1 MKTIQLLSNGLG
13 IFVERDEFH
22 PVEGQIRLKISGATK
37 DGKLYQDNVLLT
49 PSENGN
55 YVVRLRRGQNNFV
68 YRKGTTHYTVEPVY
82 FNGHKAVIES
92 VIGTAKHYASAI
104 RDIVRLTE
112 KVENLQALTD
122 KLNQQINGNKFL
134 FG

>member
-1 MKTIQLLSNGLG
+1 MKTIQLLSNGIG

-22 PVEGQIRLKISGATK
+22 PVEGQIRLKINGATK

-49 PSENGN
+49 PSENG
-55 YVVRLRRGQNNFV
+55 YYIVRLRRGQNNFV
-68 YRKGTTHYTVEPVY
+68 YRKGTSHYTVEPVY

-104 RDIVRLTE
+104 KDIVRLTE
-112 KVENLQALTD
+112 KVESLQTLTD
-122 KLNQQINGNKFL
+122 QLNQQINGTKFL

>member
-1 MKTIQLLSNGLG
+1 MKTIQLLSNGIG

-22 PVEGQIRLKISGATK
+22 PVEGQIRLKINGATK

-49 PSENGN
+49 PSENG
-55 YVVRLRRGQNNFV
+55 YYIVRLRRGQNNFV

-104 RDIVRLTE
+104 KDIVRLTE
-112 KVENLQALTD
+112 KVESLQTLTD
-122 KLNQQINGNKFL
+122 KLNQQINGTKFL